1 MKHDFSEVDID
12 NAYAE
17 GRSDGYAL
25 GYAEGRSDGYA
36 LGYDDGYD
44 EGYSLGYDEG
54 YSGVK
59 TLIKMS
65 TT

>member
-12 NAYAE
+12 NA
-17 GRSDGYAL
+17 
-25 GYAEGRSDGYA
+25 YAEGRSDGYA